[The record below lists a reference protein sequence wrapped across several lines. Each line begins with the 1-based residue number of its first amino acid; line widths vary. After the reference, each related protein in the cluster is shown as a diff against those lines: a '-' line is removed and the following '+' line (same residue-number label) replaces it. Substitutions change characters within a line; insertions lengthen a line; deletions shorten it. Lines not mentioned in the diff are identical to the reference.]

1 MRDFSRFLSKLG
13 HFESIQEITRSVI
26 LDYISDLEKRNLSY
40 HTKSHRL
47 YQLNTFFVEGKLNGW
62 FNIDP
67 SSLIYKKDYPKK
79 TKRFP
84 RYIPEEVLNQLDT
97 HLDDLP
103 QPVLRMV
110 LIIRECGLRV
120 GELCQLPLNCLYS
133 DGKNQW
139 RIQFMQWKM
148 NKEHTIP
155 ISYELAQVIEEQQ
168 KYIRLNLSE
177 DKNQPKPK
185 KAPSASDDSKS
196 VIIYNLREENKK
208 LKGQIEQF
216 RKANESLTGRLYQ
229 LQDSSNLAERLKA
242 ENARL
247 VEENQRLQS
256 ELTSAKEE
264 LEECQTELRNANPK
278 VVSIDSLRKAGSQE
292 EVSHPSP
299 NLPEEEISNP
309 EESIYDLIKPRL
321 KEVGIRLSKK
331 LNELID
337 SLQKEEVLNALSAV
351 EEYLAT
357 GKQVKSKAGLFR
369 KALEEKWTPNLTD
382 EERQFN
388 QVKESFGEWYK
399 LAKNEGLVQASMG
412 TKEGIMVLEP
422 TGEWT
427 FYEEIVKRGW
437 TLEYLEERA
446 KI

>member
-1 MRDFSRFLSKLG
+1 MNRKIEAL
-13 HFESIQEITRSVI
+13 QEAAEQKKREAYERV
-26 LDYISDLEKRNLSY
+26 EKALQQMLKQNQKINFQTVAHVANVSTAY
-40 HTKSHRL
+40 L
-47 YQLNTFFVEGKLNGW
+47 YK
-62 FNIDP
+62 
-67 SSLIYKKDYPKK
+67 YPEIK
-79 TKRFP
+79 
-84 RYIPEEVLNQLDT
+84 Q
-97 HLDDLP
+97 
-103 QPVLRMV
+103 
-110 LIIRECGLRV
+110 
-120 GELCQLPLNCLYS
+120 
-133 DGKNQW
+133 
-139 RIQFMQWKM
+139 RIQ
-148 NKEHTIP
+148 T
-155 ISYELAQVIEEQQ
+155 LRDQQ
-168 KYIRLNLSE
+168 
-177 DKNQPKPK
+177 KNQPKPK

-229 LQDSSNLAERLKA
+229 LQDSSNLAERLKG

-256 ELTSAKEE
+256 ELSSAKEE

-278 VVSIDSLRKAGSQE
+278 VVSIDSLRKAVSQE
-292 EVSHPSP
+292 EVSNPSP
-299 NLPEEEISNP
+299 SPLEEKISNS
-309 EESIYDLIKPRL
+309 EESIYNLIKPRL

-337 SLQKEEVLNALSAV
+337 SLQKKEVLNALSAV

-369 KALEEKWTPNLTD
+369 KALEENWTPNLTD

-427 FYEEIVKRGW
+427 PYEEIVKRGW

-446 KI
+446 KR

>member
-1 MRDFSRFLSKLG
+1 MNRKIEAL
-13 HFESIQEITRSVI
+13 QEAAEQKKREAYERV
-26 LDYISDLEKRNLSY
+26 EKALQQMLKQNQKINFQTVAHVANVSTAY
-40 HTKSHRL
+40 L
-47 YQLNTFFVEGKLNGW
+47 YK
-62 FNIDP
+62 
-67 SSLIYKKDYPKK
+67 YPEIK
-79 TKRFP
+79 
-84 RYIPEEVLNQLDT
+84 Q
-97 HLDDLP
+97 
-103 QPVLRMV
+103 
-110 LIIRECGLRV
+110 
-120 GELCQLPLNCLYS
+120 
-133 DGKNQW
+133 
-139 RIQFMQWKM
+139 RIQ
-148 NKEHTIP
+148 T
-155 ISYELAQVIEEQQ
+155 LRDQQ
-168 KYIRLNLSE
+168 
-177 DKNQPKPK
+177 KNQPKPK

-229 LQDSSNLAERLKA
+229 LQDTSNLAERLKA

-247 VEENQRLQS
+247 VEKNQRLQS
-256 ELTSAKEE
+256 ELSSAKRE
-264 LEECQTELRNANPK
+264 LEECKSELRNANPK
-278 VVSIDSLRKAGSQE
+278 VVSIDSLRKAVSQE
-292 EVSHPSP
+292 EGSNSSP

-369 KALEEKWTPNLTD
+369 KALEENWTPNLTD

-388 QVKESFGEWYK
+388 QVKESFGKWYK

-427 FYEEIVKRGW
+427 PYEEIVKRGW
-437 TLEYLEERA
+437 TLEYLEERTNR
-446 KI
+446 

>member
-1 MRDFSRFLSKLG
+1 MNRKIEAL
-13 HFESIQEITRSVI
+13 QEAAEQKKREAYERV
-26 LDYISDLEKRNLSY
+26 EKALQQMLKQNQKINFQTVAHVANVSTAY
-40 HTKSHRL
+40 L
-47 YQLNTFFVEGKLNGW
+47 YK
-62 FNIDP
+62 
-67 SSLIYKKDYPKK
+67 YPEIK
-79 TKRFP
+79 
-84 RYIPEEVLNQLDT
+84 Q
-97 HLDDLP
+97 
-103 QPVLRMV
+103 
-110 LIIRECGLRV
+110 
-120 GELCQLPLNCLYS
+120 
-133 DGKNQW
+133 
-139 RIQFMQWKM
+139 RIQ
-148 NKEHTIP
+148 T
-155 ISYELAQVIEEQQ
+155 LRDQQ
-168 KYIRLNLSE
+168 
-177 DKNQPKPK
+177 KNQPKPK

-229 LQDSSNLAERLKA
+229 LQDNSNLAERLKA
-242 ENARL
+242 EKARL

-256 ELTSAKEE
+256 ELSSAREE
-264 LEECQTELRNANPK
+264 LEECKSELRNANPK
-278 VVSIDSLRKAGSQE
+278 VVSIDSLRKASSQE
-292 EVSHPSP
+292 EVSNLSSSP
-299 NLPEEEISNP
+299 PEQELSNS
-309 EESIYDLIKPRL
+309 EESIYNLIKPRL

-369 KALEEKWTPNLTD
+369 KALEENWTPNLTD

-427 FYEEIVKRGW
+427 PYEEIVKRGW
-437 TLEYLEERA
+437 TLEYLEERS
-446 KI
+446 KR

>member
-1 MRDFSRFLSKLG
+1 MNRKIEAL
-13 HFESIQEITRSVI
+13 QEAAEQKKREAYKRV
-26 LDYISDLEKRNLSY
+26 EKALQQMLKQNQKINFQTVAHVANVSTAY
-40 HTKSHRL
+40 L
-47 YQLNTFFVEGKLNGW
+47 YK
-62 FNIDP
+62 
-67 SSLIYKKDYPKK
+67 YPEIK
-79 TKRFP
+79 
-84 RYIPEEVLNQLDT
+84 Q
-97 HLDDLP
+97 
-103 QPVLRMV
+103 
-110 LIIRECGLRV
+110 
-120 GELCQLPLNCLYS
+120 
-133 DGKNQW
+133 
-139 RIQFMQWKM
+139 RIQ
-148 NKEHTIP
+148 T
-155 ISYELAQVIEEQQ
+155 LRDQQ
-168 KYIRLNLSE
+168 
-177 DKNQPKPK
+177 KNQPKQK

-247 VEENQRLQS
+247 VEENQRLQL
-256 ELTSAKEE
+256 ELTSTREE
-264 LEECQTELRNANPK
+264 LEECKSELRNSNPK
-278 VVSIDSLRKAGSQE
+278 VVSIDSLRKADSQE
-292 EVSHPSP
+292 EGSNPSP
-299 NLPEEEISNP
+299 STPEEEISNP

-331 LNELID
+331 LNELIN

-369 KALEEKWTPNLTD
+369 KALEENWTPNLTD

-427 FYEEIVKRGW
+427 PYEEIVKRGW
-437 TLEYLEERA
+437 TLEYLEERS
-446 KI
+446 KR

>member
-1 MRDFSRFLSKLG
+1 MNRKIEAL
-13 HFESIQEITRSVI
+13 QEAAEQKKREAYERV
-26 LDYISDLEKRNLSY
+26 EKALQQMLKQNQKINFQTVAHVANVSTAY
-40 HTKSHRL
+40 L
-47 YQLNTFFVEGKLNGW
+47 YK
-62 FNIDP
+62 
-67 SSLIYKKDYPKK
+67 YPEIK
-79 TKRFP
+79 
-84 RYIPEEVLNQLDT
+84 Q
-97 HLDDLP
+97 
-103 QPVLRMV
+103 
-110 LIIRECGLRV
+110 
-120 GELCQLPLNCLYS
+120 
-133 DGKNQW
+133 
-139 RIQFMQWKM
+139 RIQ
-148 NKEHTIP
+148 T
-155 ISYELAQVIEEQQ
+155 LRDQQ
-168 KYIRLNLSE
+168 
-177 DKNQPKPK
+177 KNQPKPK

-256 ELTSAKEE
+256 ELTSAKKE

-292 EVSHPSP
+292 EVSNPSP
-299 NLPEEEISNP
+299 NLPEEKISNS

-369 KALEEKWTPNLTD
+369 KALEENWTPNLTD

-399 LAKNEGLVQASMG
+399 LAKNEGIVQASMG
-412 TKEGIMVLEP
+412 TKEGIIVLEP

-427 FYEEIVKRGW
+427 PYEEIVKRGW
-437 TLEYLEERA
+437 TLEYLEQRA
-446 KI
+446 KR